1 MTGMRSPLRHRLV
14 LRAYPAAWRRRYGDE
29 LLALLAE
36 RDPGARDLLDILGG
50 ALDARLHPGLGR
62 SVLRRAAAIPRPE
75 SGVRSSAAFGI
86 VAAAPPAGVLSRRSF
101 MRRMLGVGATL
112 LGLQFMAGTLSFLW
126 PNIREGLGAQFR
138 VGRMADILAAQ
149 PSFALGRPF
158 PYNPARAFLVNVP
171 AAMAWAEGREE
182 SVPEPSAEELMAL
195 WRKCPHLGCLVPEP
209 CESLSRITCRCHG
222 STYNVLGEKMKEG
235 PAERGLDRFAVRIED
250 DGTVVIDTSQVIR
263 GAPNLGPARLAFA
276 DPHPWDA
283 TCP

>member
-1 MTGMRSPLRHRLV
+1 MAVRAPLRHRLL

-36 RDPGARDLLDILGG
+36 RDLAARDVLDVLAG

-62 SVLRRAAAIPRPE
+62 SALRRVAAIPVPQP
-75 SGVRSSAAFGI
+75 GTRSAAAFGI
-86 VAAAPPAGVLSRRSF
+86 VAATPPAGVLSRRTF

-112 LGLQFMAGTLSFLW
+112 LSLEFMAGTLSFLW

-138 VGRMADILAAQ
+138 VGRMPEILAAQ

-171 AAMAWAEGREE
+171 AAMAWAEGREA
-182 SVPEPSAEELMAL
+182 SVPDPSADELLAL

-222 STYNVLGEKMKEG
+222 STYNVLGEKLKEG

-250 DGTVVIDTSQVIR
+250 DGTVVIDTSEVIR
-263 GAPNLGPARLAFA
+263 GAPNLGPARLTFA
-276 DPHPWDA
+276 DPHPWEA